1 MFGFI
6 LKYGC
11 EMFPRF
17 EGDRNVRV
25 YFKHEYPILKKVYTQ
40 TDLDGYRRHKRT
52 RKYVYEVSPF
62 FVRRVLGTFR
72 SVRVFAKQRSWV
84 CGSFTWWSELVVD
97 DMKRDP
103 KLSCNY
109 CDLKFNK
116 RRRLDE
122 HMNRT
127 HEKC

>member
-11 EMFPRF
+11 DVFPRF
-17 EGDRNVRV
+17 ERDRYVRF
-25 YFKHEYPILKKVYTQ
+25 YFKHEYPIFEKVYAETG
-40 TDLDGYRRHKRT
+40 LDAHRMRGRPQKH
-52 RKYVYEVSPF
+52 VYEVSPF
-62 FVRRVLGTFR
+62 FVKRVSR
-72 SVRVFAKQRSWV
+72 N
-84 CGSFTWWSELVVD
+84 
-97 DMKRDP
+97 RDP

-109 CDLKFNK
+109 CDLQFNK

-127 HEKC
+127 HE